1 MRNII
6 ISLILTISIS
16 FLSLNTLYS
25 KSISGHVTEIGGGP
39 LAAVKVYAQDAS
51 SIFTLT
57 DSKGHYLIDVP
68 DEVKFIVFSHT
79 DFATKKMR
87 IDDNSKINVVLIPK
101 KYKKV
106 RFGLGLTL
114 GNSYVDIYNHEIIS
128 LPDTSVILDLKS
140 YSISANLYYRI
151 NKNFDIQATLT
162 EDLNLIQFTDSMGIE
177 KTGNLNRFIVSVLF
191 NYSVPVSKSG
201 NYSIFGGMGPQ
212 FQKYGFL
219 ESSTVGLRF
228 QLGMSFN
235 NYGFNT
241 KLFFAGDINSGTTH
255 LNEIDGFKYSYGSS
269 RVGIIFVF

>member
-6 ISLILTISIS
+6 ISLILTISIF
-16 FLSLNTLYS
+16 FLSLNNLYS
-25 KSISGHVTEIGGGP
+25 KSISGRVTEIGGGP

-57 DSKGHYLIDVP
+57 DSKGRYIIDIP

-79 DFATKKMR
+79 DFATKKIR
-87 IDDNSKINVVLIPK
+87 INDDSKINAVLIPK

-114 GNSYVDIYNHEIIS
+114 GNSYVDIYNNEIIS
-128 LPDTSVILDLKS
+128 LPDTSVILDMKS
-140 YSISANLYYRI
+140 YSINANLYYRI
-151 NKNFDIQATLT
+151 NKNFDIQATFA
-162 EDLNLIQFTDSMGIE
+162 EDLNLIKFVDSME
-177 KTGNLNRFIVSVLF
+177 VEETGNLNRILFSILF

-241 KLFFAGDINSGTTH
+241 KLFLAGDINSGTTH
-255 LNEIDGFKYSYGSS
+255 LDEIDGFKYHYGSS
-269 RVGIIFVF
+269 RLGIVFVF